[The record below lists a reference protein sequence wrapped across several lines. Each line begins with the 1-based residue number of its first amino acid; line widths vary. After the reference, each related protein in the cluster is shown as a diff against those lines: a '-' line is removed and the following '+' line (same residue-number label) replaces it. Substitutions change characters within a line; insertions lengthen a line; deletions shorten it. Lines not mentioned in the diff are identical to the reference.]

1 MITRNLILIMGLV
14 LVMGSCT
21 SPKTGMEY
29 IEIENGHTKIIDY
42 DNGVISYI
50 DHAGR
55 VYKRVDIND
64 AK

>member
-1 MITRNLILIMGLV
+1 MGLV